1 MWPIY
6 GEEIMTGLR
15 KTHAMNHLKT
25 LNEDNNLG
33 LKNREIEE
41 LTTSQLYKKIK
52 EIKSN
57 V

>member
-1 MWPIY
+1 
-6 GEEIMTGLR
+6 MTGLR

-57 V
+57 A